1 MQTVEAMTA
10 SLLALL
16 IAFVPAGSLP
26 SGAVP
31 QITAGAPAEAATI
44 EQFHAEIEN
53 YMAFRRQLLNEVR
66 GPVPNSTALEVNNA
80 SDALAAAIRRARPN
94 ARPGSFFLPPVAD
107 VLKQRVI
114 NAVRTANLAP
124 VLAGIDDEGP
134 VIRTPSIYL
143 RFPAHAQMAAM
154 PPSLLAALPS
164 LPKELEYRIVGNFLV
179 LRDVDAALVLDY
191 IPAAIP
197 R

>member
-1 MQTVEAMTA
+1 MTL
-10 SLLALL
+10 SLLTLL
-16 IAFVPAGSLP
+16 IAFAAAAGSP
-26 SGAVP
+26 APGAVP
-31 QITAGAPAEAATI
+31 QLTAGAPAEAATI
-44 EQFHAEIEN
+44 EQFHAEIEK
-53 YMAFRRQLLNEVR
+53 YMAFRRQLLDEVR

-94 ARPGSFFLPPVAD
+94 ARQGSFFLPPVAD

-114 NAVRTANLAP
+114 NTVRTANLAP

-134 VIRTPSIYL
+134 AIRRPSIYL
-143 RFPAHAQMAAM
+143 RFPAHAQMASM
-154 PPSLLAALPS
+154 PPSLLAALPA
-164 LPKELEYRIVGNFLV
+164 LPKELEYRIVGSFLV